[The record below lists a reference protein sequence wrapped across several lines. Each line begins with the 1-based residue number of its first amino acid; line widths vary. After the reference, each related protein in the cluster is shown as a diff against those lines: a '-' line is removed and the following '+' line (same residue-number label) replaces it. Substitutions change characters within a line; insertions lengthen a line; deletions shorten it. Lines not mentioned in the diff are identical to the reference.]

1 MGNQDNKSC
10 EHRKMCFPFKFFRIA
25 PGWPNDWEKHQL
37 RQILNDH
44 ETVKLQLSSQL
55 YRPWLLSCV
64 NARTS
69 SIHGNLVLF
78 SIYLYQPGREG
89 ISGIN
94 LGWTRGGWMAPFIV
108 SFSDPKGSTD
118 NQFLQYLPVCKAT
131 FLFLLLW
138 SCTIKCDSFDIVG
151 FVILS
156 SSFETWQLSPTKMVA
171 CFPATLFF
179 SVF

>member
-10 EHRKMCFPFKFFRIA
+10 EHRKMCFPFQFFRIA

-37 RQILNDH
+37 RQILNDQ

-69 SIHGNLVLF
+69 SIHSNLVPF

-131 FLFLLLW
+131 FR
-138 SCTIKCDSFDIVG
+138 
-151 FVILS
+151 ILRI
-156 SSFETWQLSPTKMVA
+156 
-171 CFPATLFF
+171 TLKNLPPLKHLAKILIINQQ
-179 SVF
+179 VEK